1 MVLINIKI
9 TKIIIKSNPI
19 FINLL
24 LWQKKNCYW
33 VASFWWWGDS
43 AVAGPDRGSPR
54 QVYLWGDPPAA
65 GDIIPN
71 SIHGLNGA
79 YDLASFS
86 ENSAGTRPLQGNQ
99 VGQKLKTETEF
110 FMNYFD
116 FSGLIFLK
124 RRSQQPQI
132 KISQDLE
139 RIINNQEQA
148 SLTKETKEKENRI
161 LTING
166 KVLENPQ
173 ITIPWGPE
181 IRGRT

>member
-86 ENSAGTRPLQGNQ
+86 ENSAESRPLQGNQ
-99 VGQKLKTETEF
+99 VGRKLKTDT
-110 FMNYFD
+110 
-116 FSGLIFLK
+116 IFLRTTMISRGRSPPK

-132 KISQDLE
+132 KISQNRE
-139 RIINNQEQA
+139 RIVLINKNKP
-148 SLTKETKEKENRI
+148 L
-161 LTING
+161 
-166 KVLENPQ
+166 PQ
-173 ITIPWGPE
+173 RRPKKRKIE
-181 IRGRT
+181 Y